1 MSLGDQAKG
10 REEVTRREAMVAR
23 LVEKVVIGRQSRRT
37 CALVQQDLRT
47 SAHPPYLV
55 SYVFSFSNGPE
66 RSSREG
72 ELDTQRSPFHRLYF
86 ETSSEIWC
94 MTQVTT
100 KASSR

>member
-47 SAHPPYLV
+47 SAHPPYLILIFLLR
-55 SYVFSFSNGPE
+55 YVFLLRYGLRGP
-66 RSSREG
+66 
-72 ELDTQRSPFHRLYF
+72 
-86 ETSSEIWC
+86 
-94 MTQVTT
+94 
-100 KASSR
+100 